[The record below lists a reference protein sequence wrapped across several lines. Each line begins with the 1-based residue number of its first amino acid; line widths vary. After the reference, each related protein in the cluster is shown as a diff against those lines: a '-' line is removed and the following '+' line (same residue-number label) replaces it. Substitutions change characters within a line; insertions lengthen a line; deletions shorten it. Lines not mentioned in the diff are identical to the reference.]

1 MYILVGQSPDMKKMY
16 NLIPWLVTLLLV
28 LWILFTKSP
37 FQEKEVSDAYLI
49 YIVVFVMLIANL
61 IAIRYRKSD
70 ILERLVIAI
79 VFAVLSLL
87 LISLYVMPP
96 ILTSMY
102 GANFWDFEETK
113 DRIIVNT
120 IYYGLIALDLIV
132 SFWVYFKFN
141 LIGRKKRTQQPSIP
155 S

>member
-1 MYILVGQSPDMKKMY
+1 MKKMY

-61 IAIRYRKSD
+61 IAIRYRKSY

-113 DRIIVNT
+113 DR
-120 IYYGLIALDLIV
+120 
-132 SFWVYFKFN
+132 
-141 LIGRKKRTQQPSIP
+141 
-155 S
+155 